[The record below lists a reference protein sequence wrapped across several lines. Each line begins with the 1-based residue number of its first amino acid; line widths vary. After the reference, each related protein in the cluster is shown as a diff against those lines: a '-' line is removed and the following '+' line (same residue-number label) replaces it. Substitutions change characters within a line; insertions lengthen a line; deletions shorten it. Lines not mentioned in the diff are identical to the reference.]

1 MAPRTD
7 TFDLA
12 GLRLSSGEGRKLD
25 LMVSIEPFEFAGE
38 RYPVEPALVPVRL
51 DISCTVG
58 GGYVLRLR
66 FDATLTGPCMRCL
79 EPATPATSVDAREVS
94 QPEPDDSRAAHFSEA
109 GGRAG
114 GRREGEELSSP
125 YVDGS
130 LLDLHSWAR
139 DALALALPAQ
149 VLCREDCA
157 GLCPECGVDLN
168 TAGPDHRH
176 EAAPDPRWERL
187 SEIKF
192 E

>member
-1 MAPRTD
+1 
-7 TFDLA
+7 
-12 GLRLSSGEGRKLD
+12 
-25 LMVSIEPFEFAGE
+25 
-38 RYPVEPALVPVRL
+38 
-51 DISCTVG
+51 
-58 GGYVLRLR
+58 
-66 FDATLTGPCMRCL
+66 
-79 EPATPATSVDAREVS
+79 VS

-125 YVDGS
+125 YVGGS

-149 VLCREDCA
+149 VLCRADCA